1 MAYRWRH
8 NSITGSQVI
17 NAREYDKNYSTY
29 TSIINGGLDRDNLPV
44 NSITFDDFEDKSVGR
59 WLLVNNINARD
70 DKGSALS
77 SDSNY
82 TGGTVNPRGNSI
94 NGFKYEESPIE
105 GGGFWFPIG
114 TAGTLD
120 CDEGMAVI
128 RFHINSYCPKYTTF
142 VKRGT
147 TSEVAR
153 KSRQFK
159 VEVDGVEVART
170 SEIFPQ
176 FHCTQIF
183 TQVPISKG
191 NHEFQVFCK
200 VPAQKPGDNTSGV
213 VLNYW
218 GGQLSVHN
226 RRR

>member
-1 MAYRWRH
+1 
-8 NSITGSQVI
+8 
-17 NAREYDKNYSTY
+17 
-29 TSIINGGLDRDNLPV
+29 
-44 NSITFDDFEDKSVGR
+44 
-59 WLLVNNINARD
+59 
-70 DKGSALS
+70 
-77 SDSNY
+77 
-82 TGGTVNPRGNSI
+82 
-94 NGFKYEESPIE
+94 
-105 GGGFWFPIG
+105 
-114 TAGTLD
+114 
-120 CDEGMAVI
+120 MAVI